1 MAPSQ
6 CRQCGY
12 CCSCM
17 GEVVGIVKQLDQ
29 ARFRI
34 QFLITGVE
42 QIVTIDPDKQD
53 LFLNQTIPGKKSL
66 SCPFLRKKEDGFV
79 ICTVYATRPE
89 LCRMYLCPKCRP
101 VS

>member
-1 MAPSQ
+1 
-6 CRQCGY
+6 
-12 CCSCM
+12 M
-17 GEVVGIVKQLDQ
+17 GEVLGIIEQLEQ
-29 ARFRI
+29 TKFRI

-53 LFLNQTIPGKKSL
+53 QFLNQTIPGKKSL
-66 SCPFLRKKEDGFV
+66 SCPFLRKKGDEI

-89 LCRMYLCPKCRP
+89 LCRMYLCPTCNP